1 MKNASMA
8 HASRISRVLVSSVT
22 VHRQHT
28 VEAGNLLEVGDA
40 QVNDEGFWL
49 LNIFHP
55 VGHGWLVVATRGGR
69 SKKKIFLEETPGY
82 ARRPSFGVYMIHL
95 YVFCLAFARRGSK
108 RKKSVGHRG
117 QIFGFGRVITAVMR
131 LLCWLS

>member
-1 MKNASMA
+1 MKSETRRSM
-8 HASRISRVLVSSVT
+8 R
-22 VHRQHT
+22 
-28 VEAGNLLEVGDA
+28 GLLALEH
-40 QVNDEGFWL
+40 L
-49 LNIFHP
+49 HP

-108 RKKSVGHRG
+108 RKNPWATGVKYSVL
-117 QIFGFGRVITAVMR
+117 AE
-131 LLCWLS
+131 S

>member
-95 YVFCLAFARRGSK
+95 LFSVLLLRGGAPKEKNPWATGVKYSVLAES
-108 RKKSVGHRG
+108 
-117 QIFGFGRVITAVMR
+117 
-131 LLCWLS
+131 